1 MRIDSHHGFSAH
13 YPIDNLDSILKRN
26 RFEGSILV
34 AEPGVTPD
42 FVKGIVAPLGDANH
56 PKVCGVI
63 HDFSSGEIPAALAE
77 LERGNIALDVLH
89 GLPLV
94 PEIAQ
99 RYPKLRLVIDN
110 LGFPPNDDWP
120 NALERAARFSQVH
133 CKLSGLMR
141 FAEPRP
147 YVQHALALF
156 GPRRL
161 MFGSDWPNALPVH
174 GWKENLAVFTQ
185 SIGAQSIE
193 VREEL
198 LGGTA
203 LRFYQ
208 L

>member
-1 MRIDSHHGFSAH
+1 MRIDSHHGFSTR

-26 RFEGSILV
+26 RFDGSILV
-34 AEPGVTPD
+34 GVPCPTPD
-42 FVKGIVAPLGDANH
+42 FVKGIVAPLGHTDH
-56 PKVCGVI
+56 LKVCGII
-63 HDFSSGEIPAALAE
+63 HDFASGEIPGGLDQID
-77 LERGNIALDVLH
+77 RLDVLH
-89 GLPLV
+89 GLRLV

-99 RYPKLRLVIDN
+99 RYPNLRIAIDH

-120 NALERAARFSQVH
+120 QALERAAGFPHVY

-141 FAEPRP
+141 VAEPRS
-147 YVQHALALF
+147 YVRHAMALF
-156 GPRRL
+156 GPERL
-161 MFGSDWPNALPVH
+161 MFGSDWPNALPEH

-193 VREEL
+193 VREQL

-203 LRFYQ
+203 TRFYD

>member
-1 MRIDSHHGFSAH
+1 MRIDSHHGFSGH
-13 YPIDNLDSILKRN
+13 YPIENLDSILKRN
-26 RFEGSILV
+26 RFDGSILV
-34 AEPGVTPD
+34 GLPGPTPD
-42 FVKGIVAPLGDANH
+42 FVKGIVVPPGHTDH

-63 HDFSSGEIPAALAE
+63 HDFASGEIPVGLDQI
-77 LERGNIALDVLH
+77 ERLDVLH
-89 GLPLV
+89 GLSLI

-99 RYPKLRLVIDN
+99 RHPNLRIAIDH
-110 LGFPPNDDWP
+110 LGFPPNEDWP
-120 NALERAARFSQVH
+120 QALERAASFPQVY

-141 FAEPRP
+141 FAEPRS
-147 YVQHALALF
+147 YVRHALALF

-161 MFGSDWPNALPVH
+161 MFGSDWPNALPEH
-174 GWKENLAVFTQ
+174 SWKENLAVFTQ

-203 LRFYQ
+203 ARFYA

>member
-13 YPIDNLDSILKRN
+13 YPIQNLDSILKRN

-34 AEPGVTPD
+34 GMPGPTPD
-42 FVKGIVAPLGDANH
+42 FVKGIVAPLGHADHA
-56 PKVCGVI
+56 KVCGVI
-63 HDFSSGEIPAALAE
+63 HDFASGEIPSGLDQ
-77 LERGNIALDVLH
+77 IACLDVLH
-89 GLPLV
+89 GLALV

-99 RYPKLRLVIDN
+99 RYPNLRIAIDH
-110 LGFPPNDDWP
+110 LGFPPSDDWRED
-120 NALERAARFSQVH
+120 LERAASFPQVY
-133 CKLSGLMR
+133 CKLSGLLR

-147 YVQHALALF
+147 YVRHAMALF
-156 GPRRL
+156 GPERL
-161 MFGSDWPNALPVH
+161 MFGSDWPNALPEH
-174 GWKENLAVFTQ
+174 TWKENLAVFTQ

-203 LRFYQ
+203 TRFYE